1 MSRPNHTSQIITA
14 LSIPGY
20 DVLEVTIVKNDNS
33 GYRRYLALIM
43 PVLIFLVASELV
55 CRIAGVAPL
64 RRSSLIDAQ
73 TFDRSFF
80 RKDGILG
87 YANTPGRFVIAKTEG
102 HYQFTITHLADSL
115 RITRPLDTYNHPRP
129 FKGAIWIFG
138 CSLTHGWSLDDTQT
152 YSWLLQER
160 FPDFDVVNF
169 GVGGYGTVHSLLQLK
184 EAVKSRRPPTIVIL
198 AYANFHDER
207 NVMSRNWRL
216 LVAPWNG
223 VSEIEYPFAR
233 FDDRGQLKIGK
244 IRVDQVPALI
254 EHSALVRLIEINRGI
269 LEDRQLRA
277 HEVSEAL
284 IAEMNQLTSAA
295 GGRFV
300 LANIFGDN
308 SILKFAAK
316 QSIPGVDI
324 AVDLRI
330 KENNNLPYDLHPS
343 AIANQK
349 YAAKLGDFV
358 ARYLSSPPDLPPR
371 P

>member
-1 MSRPNHTSQIITA
+1 M
-14 LSIPGY
+14 
-20 DVLEVTIVKNDNS
+20 KNDNS
-33 GYRRYLALIM
+33 GCRRYLALI
-43 PVLIFLVASELV
+43 LIFFVGCEVV
-55 CRIAGVAPL
+55 CRIAGIAPL

-73 TFDRSFF
+73 TFSRSLY
-80 RKDGILG
+80 RKDEILG
-87 YANTPGRFVIAKTEG
+87 FANKPGRFVIAKG
-102 HYQFTITHLADSL
+102 HYQITMTHLADSL

-138 CSLTHGWSLDDTQT
+138 CSFTHGWSLDDTQT
-152 YSWLLQER
+152 YPWLLQER

-169 GVGGYGTVHSLLQLK
+169 GVGGYGTVNSLLQLK

-216 LVAPWNG
+216 LVAPWIG
-223 VSEIEYPFAR
+223 VSEIEHLFAR

-244 IRVDQVPALI
+244 IRVDQLPALI
-254 EHSALVRLIEINRGI
+254 EHSALARLIEINLGI

-316 QSIPGVDI
+316 QSIPGVNI

-349 YAAKLGDFV
+349 YAAKLGDFI
-358 ARYLSSPPDLPPR
+358 ARY
-371 P
+371 

>member
-1 MSRPNHTSQIITA
+1 M
-14 LSIPGY
+14 
-20 DVLEVTIVKNDNS
+20 TIVKNDNS
-33 GYRRYLALIM
+33 GYRRYSALIV
-43 PVLIFLVASELV
+43 PVLIFFLASEVV
-55 CRIAGVAPL
+55 CRIAGIAPL

-73 TFDRSFF
+73 TFSRSFF

-87 YANTPGRFVIAKTEG
+87 FANTPGRFVIAATQG

-115 RITRPLDTYNHPRP
+115 RITRPLDNYNHNHPRP
-129 FKGAIWIFG
+129 SKGAIWIFG

-169 GVGGYGTVHSLLQLK
+169 GVGGYGTIHSLLQLK
-184 EAVKSRRPPTIVIL
+184 EAVKSRRPPAIVIL
-198 AYANFHDER
+198 AYASFHDER

-216 LVAPWNG
+216 LVAPQNG
-223 VSEIEYPFAR
+223 VSEIDHVFAR

-244 IRVDQVPALI
+244 IRVDHPPALI
-254 EHSALVRLIEINRGI
+254 EHSALARLIEINLGI

-284 IAEMNQLTSAA
+284 IAEMNQITSAA
-295 GGRFV
+295 GGQFV
-300 LANIFGDN
+300 LANILGDS

-316 QSIPGVDI
+316 QGIPGVNI
-324 AVDLRI
+324 AVDLTM

-349 YAAKLGDFV
+349 YAAKLGDFI
-358 ARYLSSPPDLPPR
+358 ARYLG
-371 P
+371 